1 MANSAGRV
9 PIALDAMGGDHA
21 PQEILLGAVGAAR
34 ALPVNLLL
42 AGPRGRV
49 EQELREIAARQD
61 CEHSSLEIV
70 DAPEMV
76 DFRDNPSLVRERR
89 GASIRVIC
97 DLVREGRAAAC
108 VTMGHTGAAVM
119 ASVLTF
125 GRMAGVQRP
134 CVGVPFFHLQP
145 QTLLIDAGANVD
157 CKPEH
162 LVQFAQM
169 GSVYAER
176 IMGIARPTVA
186 LMANG
191 REDHKGNEL
200 TRSAFARLKETDL
213 NFVGNVEGYDLPRGS
228 ANVIVMDGF
237 WGNLALKLSEALS
250 EELLTRMSRRFG
262 QAGLTGVVT
271 PVLEEFHA
279 VMDYAR
285 IGAMPVLGVNGL
297 ILIGHGRSRAQAVVG
312 AIQTALRAVEVKL
325 LEALRE
331 GLGEKKIDS

>member
-1 MANSAGRV
+1 MANSAAPV
-9 PIALDAMGGDHA
+9 TIALDAMGGDYA
-21 PQEILLGAVGAAR
+21 PREILLGAIAAHIS
-34 ALPVNLLL
+34 PVNLILV
-42 AGPRGRV
+42 GPRGVIER
-49 EQELREIAARQD
+49 QLAEIAVQQAG
-61 CEHSSLEIV
+61 SVPSFEIV
-70 DAPEMV
+70 DAPEVV
-76 DFRDNPSLVRERR
+76 DFRENASLIKERR

-97 DLVREGRAAAC
+97 DLVQEGRAAAC
-108 VTMGHTGAAVM
+108 VTMGHTGAALM

-125 GRMAGVQRP
+125 GRIGQVQRP
-134 CVGVPFFHLQP
+134 CVGVPFFSLQP
-145 QTLLIDAGANVD
+145 QTLLVDAGAMVD

-162 LVQFAQM
+162 LVQFARM
-169 GSVYAER
+169 GSLYAER

-200 TRSAFARLKETDL
+200 TRAAFARLKETDL
-213 NFVGNVEGYDLPRGS
+213 NFVGNVEGYDLPRGT

-250 EELLTRMSRRFG
+250 EELLARMSRRFNE
-262 QAGLTGVVT
+262 AGLAEAVT
-271 PVLEEFHA
+271 PILDEFHA

-297 ILIGHGRSRAQAVVG
+297 ILIGHGRSRAEAVVG

-325 LEALRE
+325 LDALRE
-331 GLGEKKIDS
+331 GLAEKKLEPR